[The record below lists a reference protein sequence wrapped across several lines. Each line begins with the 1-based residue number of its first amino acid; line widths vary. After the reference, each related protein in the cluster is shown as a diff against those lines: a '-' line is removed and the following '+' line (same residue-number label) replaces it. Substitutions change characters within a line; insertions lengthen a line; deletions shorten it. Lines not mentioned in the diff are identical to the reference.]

1 LVKEKIADSGI
12 ELLKKDYDVDVR
24 IDMSDEELKKEIG
37 KYDALIVRSATKVTA
52 DILEDHGNLK
62 VIGRAGIGVDNIDVE
77 AATKKGII
85 VANAPQSNIISAAE
99 HTIAL
104 LLAQSREIPLANAS
118 LKGGKWERTKFKG
131 IEVNGKVLGVF
142 GMGRIGTLVANLA
155 KGLGMKVIGYDPYVS
170 KERYAQL
177 GVDQGDFD
185 DVLKK
190 SDFITVHLP
199 KTDETIG
206 MLGKKE
212 FQLMKDGVRLVNAA
226 RGGIFNEPDLIE
238 AIKNKKVAG
247 VSIDVFE
254 KEPCTDSP
262 YFELD
267 EVVVTPH
274 LGASTTEAQD
284 KAGTMIAEQVAAALA
299 GEFVSNA
306 INITPVAIEV
316 METFK
321 PYLPLCE
328 QLGKAIIQIVEGR
341 LDSLEIE
348 YAGHIAEMDS
358 KLLKIA
364 VLKGLFE
371 SIVDEP
377 VNYVNADLFAEER
390 GISIKETKV
399 GPLKDYV
406 NLITVKSVSDGQEV
420 MVAGT
425 LIGKLNEPRFV
436 KMYDYDIDMGPSKY
450 MAFFRYTDK
459 PGMIGLVGT
468 ILGREEIN
476 IASMQ
481 VGRKKIKGQA
491 VMGVNVDVAIPDNIL
506 EEIKDQAGLDYA
518 HSIVL

>member
-1 LVKEKIADSGI
+1 
-12 ELLKKDYDVDVR
+12 
-24 IDMSDEELKKEIG
+24 MSDEELKKEIG
-37 KYDALIVRSATKVTA
+37 NYDALIIRSATKVTA
-52 DILEDHGNLK
+52 DILENSGNLK
-62 VIGRAGIGVDNIDVE
+62 VIGRAGIGVDNIDVD

-104 LLAQSREIPLANAS
+104 MMAQSREIPLANAS
-118 LKGGKWERTKFKG
+118 LKSGKWERSKFKG
-131 IEVNGKVLGVF
+131 VEINGKTLGVF
-142 GMGRIGTLVANLA
+142 GMGRIGTLVTHMA

-185 DVLKK
+185 DVLSR

-206 MLGKKE
+206 MFASRE
-212 FQLMKDGVRLVNAA
+212 FALMKDGVRLINAA
-226 RGGIFNEPDLIE
+226 RGGIFNETDLIN
-238 AIKNKKVAG
+238 AIKSKKVAG
-247 VSIDVFE
+247 VCIDVF
-254 KEPCTDSP
+254 KNEPCTDSP
-262 YFELD
+262 YFEFD

-274 LGASTTEAQD
+274 LAASTTEAQD
-284 KAGTMIAEQVAAALA
+284 KAGTMIAEQVAAALS

-306 INITPVAIEV
+306 INITPVAVEV
-316 METFK
+316 METIK

-328 QLGKAIIQIVEGR
+328 KLGKAIVQIVEGSF
-341 LDSLEIE
+341 DSIEIE
-348 YAGHIAEMDS
+348 YAGHIADLDS

-364 VLKGLFE
+364 VLKGAFE

-377 VNYVNADLFAEER
+377 VNYVNADLLAEER

-399 GPLKDYV
+399 GHLKDYV
-406 NLITVKSVSDGQEV
+406 NLITVKSVSGGSEV
-420 MVAGT
+420 MIAGT

-436 KMYDYDIDMGPSKY
+436 KMYEYDIDMGPSKY
-450 MAFFRYTDK
+450 MAFFRYMDK
-459 PGMIGLVGT
+459 PGMIGMVGT
-468 ILGREEIN
+468 ILGRENIN
-476 IASMQ
+476 VASMQ

-491 VMGVNVDVAIPDNIL
+491 VMGVNVDSAIPENIL
-506 EEIKDQAGLDYA
+506 EEIKDHAGIDYA